1 MKSLQINNMF
11 FYSSQSSGA
20 LVPFLT
26 TTRGLVRVGCGV
38 STAVLGVVV
47 VFWVWGGVW
56 GRQKPETVNLG
67 PPSGAPLSGFRQP
80 RPGPPPPGY

>member
-1 MKSLQINNMF
+1 MKFKLF
-11 FYSSQSSGA
+11 FTSQSSGA

-56 GRQKPETVNLG
+56 AGET
-67 PPSGAPLSGFRQP
+67 
-80 RPGPPPPGY
+80 

>member
-1 MKSLQINNMF
+1 MMQV
-11 FYSSQSSGA
+11 SQLS
-20 LVPFLT
+20 

-56 GRQKPETVNLG
+56 VAGTRDCKFGST
-67 PPSGAPLSGFRQP
+67 
-80 RPGPPPPGY
+80 